1 MLIIFIKGIIINTL
15 DLTAF
20 ILALFDCFG
29 YTRKQLMY
37 FVEETPLLE
46 SASKLRLYLRPLSAW
61 GCDSNLESRRPLMQP
76 NHRNRPPI
84 MNSTA

>member
-1 MLIIFIKGIIINTL
+1 MSVRQ
-15 DLTAF
+15 
-20 ILALFDCFG
+20 LAPSD
-29 YTRKQLMY
+29 KSQ
-37 FVEETPLLE
+37 LE
-46 SASKLRLYLRPLSAW
+46 SATKLRLYLRPLSAW